1 MGNWTQKLKGLL
13 NLFLQS
19 NCPLCERPTPK
30 EFCQD
35 CQRQLQ
41 RCQMP
46 NPEKFG
52 SAELPVF
59 SWGVYG
65 GALKRALKVLKYEN
79 KPQVAQPL
87 GYCLGE
93 GWLKSSLAAGTKLTV
108 VPIPLHAKK
117 QRERGYNQ
125 AELLAE
131 SFCQVTG
138 LPLQRH
144 GLERVRD
151 TKPQFG
157 LSAVERKQNL
167 AGAFKLGKE
176 FDRRRPASPILLLDD
191 IYTSGE
197 TVQSA
202 ADTLRQHGI
211 RVYGIAALA
220 TPQQAISLER
230 TKPVN

>member
-1 MGNWTQKLKGLL
+1 MGNWTQNLKGLL

-19 NCPLCERPTPK
+19 SCPLCQRPTPK
-30 EFCQD
+30 EFCPD
-35 CQRQLQ
+35 CQRQLE

-46 NPEKFG
+46 KPDKFF
-52 SAELPVF
+52 STERPVF
-59 SWGVYG
+59 AWGVYG

-79 KPQVAQPL
+79 QPQVAQPL
-87 GYCLGE
+87 GYWLAE
-93 GWLKSSLAAGTKLTV
+93 AWLKSSLAAGKKLTV
-108 VPIPLHAKK
+108 VPIPLHANK
-117 QRERGYNQ
+117 QQERGYNQ

-131 SFCQVTG
+131 SFCKLTG

-167 AGAFKLGKE
+167 AGAFVLGKD
-176 FDRRRPASPILLLDD
+176 FDRTRPATPILLLDD

-202 ADTLRQHGI
+202 ADTLRQHRI
-211 RVYGIAALA
+211 RVYGIAAIA
-220 TPQQAISLER
+220 SPQQAISLDR